1 MNNTS
6 GSDKESGPG
15 YELAV
20 SSRNLSVFCIYHCTQ
35 RNSREFKFV
44 RQSTKSVQRYM
55 MAENIGA
62 SLSSNDQN
70 ADWQTTKPTIR
81 ERNAFMFNNPLMS
94 DVTFV
99 VRASEKNSREIRVP
113 AHKYV
118 LAISSPVFY
127 AMFYGDIAEKNNSI
141 HLPDCHAN
149 GFHEFLRFL
158 YSDEVKLTTDLV
170 LEVLYLSKKYIVP
183 HLTTKC
189 VEYLEKELNCNNAF
203 EILKQAKKFD
213 EENLV
218 DRCWEMIDI
227 HTLDC
232 IQSEAM
238 LQVDHGT
245 LESLIK
251 RDTLNVEEVE
261 LFKAAKQWA
270 ERKCSESGVDAT
282 GPEMRRMLGDALFHF
297 RFLEMKPEEFTKNVV
312 PTKICLDAE
321 SLAVVVSF
329 INGTSTETDLFP
341 FAKDCRSGSF
351 SNIERL
357 GSLPLRRCAR
367 SENCKS
373 QVSASWCKKSTLHSR
388 LGSTSYL
395 RNRSTSDD
403 RPSLQ
408 YKQHVR
414 WSHARVTRDSLAA
427 ATLTATGHV
436 LRLKQM
442 ASTSLLRANHLLFW
456 NCFSRLNALQNR

>member
-1 MNNTS
+1 
-6 GSDKESGPG
+6 
-15 YELAV
+15 
-20 SSRNLSVFCIYHCTQ
+20 
-35 RNSREFKFV
+35 
-44 RQSTKSVQRYM
+44 M

-158 YSDEVKLTTDLV
+158 YSDEVKLTADLV

-189 VEYLEKELNCNNAF
+189 VEYLAKELNCNNAF
-203 EILKQAKKFD
+203 EMLKLAKKFD
-213 EENLV
+213 EETLV
-218 DRCWEMIDI
+218 EKCWEMIDNN
-227 HTLDC
+227 TLDC

-238 LQVDHGT
+238 LQVEHDT

-251 RDTLNVEEVE
+251 RDTLNVQEVE
-261 LFKAAKQWA
+261 LFKAAKRWA
-270 ERKCSESGVDAT
+270 ERTCGESDVEAT
-282 GPEMRRMLGDALFHF
+282 GPEIRGVLGDALFHF
-297 RFLEMKPEEFTKNVV
+297 RFLEMKPEEFTKNVEA
-312 PTKICLDAE
+312 TKICLDAE
-321 SLAVVVSF
+321 SLAVLVS
-329 INGTSTETDLFP
+329 IIDGPSTATDLFP
-341 FAKDCRSGSF
+341 FPKDPRSGF
-351 SNIERL
+351 LCNKKRL
-357 GSLPLRRCAR
+357 SGLPLRRCAR
-367 SENCKS
+367 FSAGSGTGRFTTRSDTLEFKVSSCIILLGIRLYAGNKPHLYDVQVELNDGGTRELQVASNRYRVEQRGRKHPCFGFDVLFNQPQCIRALTMFTIKATIKSVSGDNLMYNNRGARSEVNIDGIQFTFEGES
-373 QVSASWCKKSTLHSR
+373 FHILE
-388 LGSTSYL
+388 
-395 RNRSTSDD
+395 
-403 RPSLQ
+403 
-408 YKQHVR
+408 
-414 WSHARVTRDSLAA
+414 
-427 ATLTATGHV
+427 
-436 LRLKQM
+436 
-442 ASTSLLRANHLLFW
+442 LLFKV
-456 NCFSRLNALQNR
+456 